1 MAKRDVAAEL
11 LRELGQDRTGFH
23 SGEELSSRLGVS
35 RTAVWKAA
43 CRLRE
48 AGYDIESVTRLGYR
62 LTALPDGMTRELLEQ
77 YLPQGRGETV
87 LCYEETDSTNTRGM
101 QLALEGAPTG
111 TVVLAD
117 RQTRGSGRLGRSFLS
132 PGGQGVY
139 LSYLYRPDCD
149 PAALSLLTSCAGL
162 AVCQVLEELGLA
174 PAIKWP
180 NDIIIDR
187 RKVCGI
193 LTKLASDAETATVNG
208 AVIGIGVNVTQQRED
223 FPEELRDKAVS
234 VREAGVTVP
243 RAAVAAGIITRLDDL
258 LLRQRILSQP
268 SEALIG
274 ELTRRSCTVGSR
286 VEVISPTGE
295 YEALAVGI
303 APDAGLIVELPDG
316 SRRTVSSGEVSV
328 RGLLGYT

>member
-1 MAKRDVAAEL
+1 MAKRDLAAEL
-11 LRELGQDRTGFH
+11 LRELGQDRSRYH
-23 SGEELSSRLGVS
+23 SGEELSARMGVS

-48 AGYDIESVTRLGYR
+48 QGCAIESVTRLGYR
-62 LTALPDGMTRELLEQ
+62 LSALPDGMTHELLEQ

-87 LCYEETDSTNTRGM
+87 ICYEETDSTNTRGM
-101 QLALEGAPTG
+101 QLSLEGAPTG
-111 TVVLAD
+111 TVVTAD
-117 RQTRGSGRLGRSFLS
+117 RQTHGSGRLGRSFLS

-139 LSYLYRPDCD
+139 LSYLLRPDCD

-162 AVCQVLEELGLA
+162 AVCQVLERHGLT

-180 NDIIIDR
+180 NDIILDR

-193 LTKLASDAETATVNG
+193 LTKLTSDAESGTVNG
-208 AVIGIGVNVTQQRED
+208 AVIGIGVNVTQQRQD

-234 VREAGVTVP
+234 LREAGVTVP
-243 RAAVAAGIITRLDDL
+243 RAALAADIITHLDEMF
-258 LLRQRILSQP
+258 LRQHILSRP
-268 SEALIG
+268 SAALIE

-286 VEVISPTGE
+286 VEVISPTDSYG
-295 YEALAVGI
+295 ALAVGI

>member
-48 AGYDIESVTRLGYR
+48 AGYAIESVTRLGYR

-87 LCYEETDSTNTRGM
+87 ICYEETDSTNTRGM

-208 AVIGIGVNVTQQRED
+208 AVIGIGL
-223 FPEELRDKAVS
+223 FK
-234 VREAGVTVP
+234 GGH
-243 RAAVAAGIITRLDDL
+243 GINWNLIG
-258 LLRQRILSQP
+258 RIFIGWIATP
-268 SEALIG
+268 VMAALICFVSLFFL
-274 ELTRRSCTVGSR
+274 ENVFN
-286 VEVISPTGE
+286 
-295 YEALAVGI
+295 LAVY
-303 APDAGLIVELPDG
+303 D
-316 SRRTVSSGEVSV
+316 
-328 RGLLGYT
+328 

>member
-1 MAKRDVAAEL
+1 MTKLTMEEKQQLIRMALAA
-11 LRELGQDRTGFH
+11 RE
-23 SGEELSSRLGVS
+23 
-35 RTAVWKAA
+35 KA
-43 CRLRE
+43 
-48 AGYDIESVTRLGYR
+48 Y
-62 LTALPDGMTRELLEQ
+62 
-77 YLPQGRGETV
+77 
-87 LCYEETDSTNTRGM
+87 
-101 QLALEGAPTG
+101 
-111 TVVLAD
+111 
-117 RQTRGSGRLGRSFLS
+117 
-132 PGGQGVY
+132 
-139 LSYLYRPDCD
+139 
-149 PAALSLLTSCAGL
+149 AGL

-234 VREAGVTVP
+234 VQEAGVTVP

-268 SEALIG
+268 SAALIG

-286 VEVISPTGE
+286 VAVIHPTGE

>member
-1 MAKRDVAAEL
+1 M
-11 LRELGQDRTGFH
+11 
-23 SGEELSSRLGVS
+23 
-35 RTAVWKAA
+35 
-43 CRLRE
+43 
-48 AGYDIESVTRLGYR
+48 
-62 LTALPDGMTRELLEQ
+62 
-77 YLPQGRGETV
+77 
-87 LCYEETDSTNTRGM
+87 
-101 QLALEGAPTG
+101 
-111 TVVLAD
+111 
-117 RQTRGSGRLGRSFLS
+117 
-132 PGGQGVY
+132 
-139 LSYLYRPDCD
+139 
-149 PAALSLLTSCAGL
+149 
-162 AVCQVLEELGLA
+162 LEELGLA

-268 SEALIG
+268 TAALIG
-274 ELTRRSCTVGSR
+274 ELTRRSCTIGSR
-286 VEVISPTGE
+286 VAVIHPTGE

-316 SRRTVSSGEVSV
+316 TRCTVSSGEVSV